1 MKSSKHKL
9 PWFVVAATVAVFF
22 GLAVRNA
29 SATNNPVSG
38 DPVSGVDISLEKIP
52 NGIVTKGVTGA
63 DGVARFPGLAPGTYR
78 VVLDN
83 VATAAE
89 NHNSSRKNIKLP
101 PAAPPTEPGSEGS
114 GGGPSVNIG
123 IGGIFGSGSTKRPQN
138 DRADGRG
145 SSGSAGAGGGIGI
158 NIPLS
163 SGEVW
168 NQPSK
173 SAIGSIPIV
182 GGYLSLRSTA
192 TVAEKEKIKGPNAVN
207 VKLALRDKSSKKI
220 IARTTADNAGSF
232 KFVETPINAGKATAL
247 EIGVDILGL
256 TAGFQYCTLPADPA
270 PSLPL
275 MEECD
280 PGGPVFL
287 NVWTC
292 YNPPC
297 PWEKEEGIPA
307 RRKAQKEQSEA
318 NAARESCG
326 CKGCQPCLSG
336 HGGDGR
342 AVGGAADVVITQG
355 IKRTQPMILWTTLSN
370 GRTASFIPRSACD
383 IKDGMEAALVTV
395 GDEPQFA
402 VRISQTPYLPQGVMR
417 PHRGETKD

>member
-1 MKSSKHKL
+1 MESSERKFT
-9 PWFVVAATVAVFF
+9 WFVVAATAAVFF

-38 DPVSGVDISLEKIP
+38 DPVSGVDISLEQIP
-52 NGIVTKGVTGA
+52 GGIVTKGVTGA
-63 DGVARFPGLAPGTYR
+63 DGVARFLGLVQGTYR
-78 VVLDN
+78 VVLGN
-83 VATAAE
+83 VATVLM
-89 NHNSSRKNIKLP
+89 NHNSSRSHKDSS
-101 PAAPPTEPGSEGS
+101 APPTEPGSEGS
-114 GGGPSVNIG
+114 GSGPSVNIG
-123 IGGIFGSGSTKRPQN
+123 IGGIFGSGSTKRPQS

-145 SSGSAGAGGGIGI
+145 SSGSAGAGGSIGI

-173 SAIGSIPIV
+173 SAVGSIPIV
-182 GGYLSLRSTA
+182 GGNLSLRSTA
-192 TVAEKEKIKGPNAVN
+192 SAAEKEKIKGPNAVN

-220 IARTTADNAGSF
+220 ITRTTADNAGNF

-247 EIGVDILGL
+247 EIGVDIPGL

-270 PSLPL
+270 PGLPL

-292 YNPPC
+292 YNLPC
-297 PWEKEEGIPA
+297 PWEKEEGVSA
-307 RRKAQKEQSEA
+307 KRKAQKEQAEA
-318 NAARESCG
+318 DAAQRG
-326 CKGCQPCLSG
+326 GYISG
-336 HGGDGR
+336 KGGDGR
-342 AVGGAADVVITQG
+342 VAGGAADVVITEG

-370 GRTASFIPRSACD
+370 GRTASFIPRSTCD
-383 IKDGMEAALVTV
+383 IKDGMEAALVIV
-395 GDEPQFA
+395 SDEPQFA

>member
-1 MKSSKHKL
+1 MKSSEHKFTC
-9 PWFVVAATVAVFF
+9 FVVAATVAVFF

-29 SATNNPVSG
+29 SAG
-38 DPVSGVDISLEKIP
+38 DPVPSIDISLEEIP
-52 NGIVTKGVTGA
+52 NGIVIKGVTGA
-63 DGVARFPGLAPGTYR
+63 DGVARFTGLMPGTYR

-83 VATAAE
+83 VATATV
-89 NHNSSRKNIKLP
+89 NHNSSRKNVKPDP
-101 PAAPPTEPGSEGS
+101 PLAPPTEPGSEGS
-114 GGGPSVNIG
+114 GSGPSVNIG
-123 IGGIFGSGSTKRPQN
+123 IGGIFGSGSTKRPQS

-173 SAIGSIPIV
+173 SAVGSIPIV
-182 GGYLSLRSTA
+182 GGNLSLRSTA
-192 TVAEKEKIKGPNAVN
+192 TAAEKEKIKGPNAVN
-207 VKLALRDKSSKKI
+207 VKLALRNKSSKEI
-220 IARTTADNAGSF
+220 IAKTTADDVGNF

-247 EIGVDILGL
+247 EIGVDIPGL

-270 PSLPL
+270 PGLPL

-297 PWEKEEGIPA
+297 PWEKEEGVSA
-307 RRKAQKEQSEA
+307 RRKAQKEQAEA
-318 NAARESCG
+318 AMA
-326 CKGCQPCLSG
+326 
-336 HGGDGR
+336 
-342 AVGGAADVVITQG
+342 
-355 IKRTQPMILWTTLSN
+355 KRQRMILWTTLSN

-383 IKDGMEAALVTV
+383 IKDGMEAALVMV

-402 VRISQTPYLPQGVMR
+402 VRISQTPYLPQGVIIQCGGGD
-417 PHRGETKD
+417 PLKGLNIKGSGGSTGGELCP